1 MIINTE
7 QVLNFLP
14 HRDPFLF
21 IDSVE
26 KINIDGKDVQPG
38 ANCDMK
44 SVVGSSCLANY
55 RTRKEHSIFK
65 GHFPD
70 YPILPGVVQVEMMAQ
85 SASFMMM
92 AFVDNPFEI
101 KLDVALLGVESAKFR
116 KPIFPEMDLKITSK
130 CIKTRGPFMSF
141 ECKIEHNNEL
151 MSEATVLAS
160 VKIK

>member
-1 MIINTE
+1 MIVNTE
-7 QVLNFLP
+7 QVMNFLP

-21 IDSVE
+21 VDSVDS
-26 KINIDGKDVQPG
+26 IQVDGKDVLPG

-44 SVVGSSCLANY
+44 NVIGSSGVIRY
-55 RTRKEHSIFK
+55 RTRKDHSIFK

-85 SASFMMM
+85 AASFIMM
-92 AFVDNPFEI
+92 AFVEKPFEI
-101 KLDVALLGVESAKFR
+101 KLDVALLGVDSAKFR
-116 KPIFPEMDLKITSK
+116 KPIFPEMDLVIHTK
-130 CIKTRGPFMSF
+130 CIKSRGPFISF